1 MAELFQ
7 FVDTYI
13 SINEYNCFW
22 LWTTTHMKKKAICGL
37 CHLLISIST
46 NLYSCHGPVRNPW
59 SSSHSVTGT
68 DWNDRV
74 VSGGSAVA
82 VASGM
87 VDL

>member
-1 MAELFQ
+1 MNITAFDHEQQHIL
-7 FVDTYI
+7 
-13 SINEYNCFW
+13 
-22 LWTTTHMKKKAICGL
+22 KKTICGL
-37 CHLLISIST
+37 YQLLISRST

-68 DWNDRV
+68 HSIDRV
-74 VSGGSAVA
+74 VSGGSSGGSAVA